1 MKFKQFCSVLL
12 MSALIVAVSAILTY
26 VRDEVFAQN
35 QFGPNGLPVLNVPV
49 QAQSPKWLVSFERLN
64 DQNMQQ
70 VIIVDPETQRI
81 AVYRIG
87 LSDGLIHLFNVR
99 HINAD
104 LQLRVYDAVGPLPQE
119 IEQHYNNYNNSI
131 NQ

>member
-12 MSALIVAVSAILTY
+12 MSVLIVAVSAIMTY

-35 QFGPNGLPVLNVPV
+35 QIGSNGLPTLNVPV
-49 QAQSPKWLVSFERLN
+49 QAQPPKWLVSFERLD
-64 DQNMQQ
+64 DQNMLQ

-81 AVYRIG
+81 AVYRVG
-87 LSDGLIHLFNVR
+87 LNDGLIHLFNIR

-119 IEQHYNNYNNSI
+119 IEQHYNHYNNSI

>member
-12 MSALIVAVSAILTY
+12 MSALIVAISAMLTY

-49 QAQSPKWLVSFERLN
+49 QAQPPKWLVSFERLN

-81 AVYRIG
+81 AVYRVG
-87 LSDGLIHLFNVR
+87 LSDGIIHFFNLR

-104 LQLRVYDAVGPLPQE
+104 LRLRVYDAVGPLPQE
-119 IEQHYNNYNNSI
+119 IERHYNSI

>member
-12 MSALIVAVSAILTY
+12 MSALIVAVSAALTY
-26 VRDEVFAQN
+26 LRDDVFAQN
-35 QFGPNGLPVLNVPV
+35 QYNSNGLPTLNVPV
-49 QAQSPKWLVSFERLN
+49 QAQPPKWLVSFERLD
-64 DQNMQQ
+64 DQNVQQ

-81 AVYRIG
+81 GVYRVG
-87 LSDGLIHLFNVR
+87 LNDGVIRLFNIR

-104 LQLRVYDAVGPLPQE
+104 LQLRIHDAAGPLPQE
-119 IEQHYNNYNNSI
+119 LEHHFNRSI